1 MADKIRV
8 VVLYG
13 GRSGE
18 HEVSL
23 KSAASVLHHLDRTRF
38 EVIPVSID
46 KEGRWQWNDLHTLD
60 QANAASLPILPDA
73 PEMRLARGTD
83 GRGALMPITPGAPI
97 EIDVVFPVMHGPL
110 CEDGTVQGLLELA
123 DVAYV
128 GSGVLAS
135 AVSMDKDVAKRLAEF
150 AGIPV
155 APYRVLS
162 RKAFVQDRSASLA
175 KTVEGLSLPVFVKP
189 CNMGSSVGIHKVKN
203 WDALGA
209 ALDDAF
215 RYDVKVLVEQ
225 GIDAREIE
233 VAVLEGETLF
243 ASVASEL
250 NPNAQHEFYSYE
262 AKYLDPDGARVDL
275 PARLDAPQMECV
287 RSLATQVF
295 AALECSG
302 FARVDF
308 FLDRQTGKFCF
319 NEINT
324 LPGFT
329 SISMYPKMMEASG
342 VPYAELLTRL
352 VDQALDRYRQRQS
365 LERGYAS

>member
-1 MADKIRV
+1 MANKTRV

-23 KSAASVLHHLDRTRF
+23 KSAASAFRHLDRSRF

-46 KEGRWQWNDLHTLD
+46 KAGRWQLNDLHALD
-60 QANAASLPILPDA
+60 LAQTVSLPILPDA
-73 PEMRLARGTD
+73 PEIRLARGPD
-83 GRGALMPITPGAPI
+83 GRGVLMPIAPGAPV

-135 AVSMDKDVAKRLAEF
+135 AVSMDKDVAKRLATL

-155 APYRVLS
+155 APYRVLT
-162 RKAFVQDRSASLA
+162 RKEFARDRNSSLA
-175 KTVEGLSLPVFVKP
+175 KAVEGLSLPVFVKP
-189 CNMGSSVGIHKVKN
+189 CNMGSSVGIHKVKTS
-203 WDALGA
+203 DALGA

-243 ASVASEL
+243 ASLASEL
-250 NPNAQHEFYSYE
+250 NPNAHHEFYSYE

-275 PARLDAPQMECV
+275 PARLDAAQMARV
-287 RSLATQVF
+287 QSLATQVF

-308 FLDRQTGKFCF
+308 FLDRKTGEFCF

-342 VPYAELLTRL
+342 VPYPELLTRL
-352 VDQALDRYRQRQS
+352 VNLALERHRQRQS

>member
-1 MADKIRV
+1 MADKTRV

-23 KSAASVLHHLDRTRF
+23 KSAASAFRHLDRSRF

-46 KEGRWQWNDLHTLD
+46 KAGRWQLNDLHALD
-60 QANAASLPILPDA
+60 LAQTVSLPILPDA
-73 PEMRLARGTD
+73 PEIRLARGPD
-83 GRGALMPITPGAPI
+83 GRGVLMPIAQGAPV

-135 AVSMDKDVAKRLAEF
+135 AVSMDKDVAKRLAAF

-155 APYRVLS
+155 APYRVLT
-162 RKAFVQDRSASLA
+162 RKEFARDRSSSLA
-175 KTVEGLSLPVFVKP
+175 RAAEGLSLPVFVKP
-189 CNMGSSVGIHKVKN
+189 CNMGSSVGIHKVKT

-250 NPNAQHEFYSYE
+250 NPNAHHEFYSYE

-275 PARLDAPQMECV
+275 PARLDAAQMARV
-287 RSLATQVF
+287 QSLATQVF

-308 FLDRQTGKFCF
+308 FLDRNSGEFCF

-352 VDQALDRYRQRQS
+352 VNLALDRHEQRQS
-365 LERGYAS
+365 LERGYVS